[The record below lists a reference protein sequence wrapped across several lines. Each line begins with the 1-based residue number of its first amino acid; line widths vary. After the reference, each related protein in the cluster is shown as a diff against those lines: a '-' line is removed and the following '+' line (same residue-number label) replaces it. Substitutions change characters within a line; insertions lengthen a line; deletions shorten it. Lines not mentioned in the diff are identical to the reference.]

1 MFVEG
6 GKGNESFWNKYAF
19 LVRKHC
25 FSGQKRLGYQTIRE
39 DFGLKPSL
47 AYGLLLDFN
56 FFLHVY
62 LLTVGIVEDVLQK
75 REFLV
80 GNHFDTKSVLH
91 LPLALQGYEAL
102 VDVGG
107 DVRVDV

>member
-1 MFVEG
+1 MLVEG

-19 LVRKHC
+19 RVRKHC
-25 FSGQKRLGYQTIRE
+25 FSGQKRPGYQTIRE

-62 LLTVGIVEDVLQK
+62 LFPLQVVEYIFQ
-75 REFLV
+75 EC
-80 GNHFDTKSVLH
+80 
-91 LPLALQGYEAL
+91 
-102 VDVGG
+102 
-107 DVRVDV
+107 